1 MAVLSKFKCGIT
13 KENNFKHYCESTS
26 LSRDKV
32 SRSKVLGS
40 SSLDIDNPKENNFTH
55 YCESTSLSRD
65 KVSRSKVLGSSSL
78 DIDKSICSGGR
89 TGVPDI
95 CMLARVPKPSDIN

>member
-13 KENNFKHYCESTS
+13 KANNFK
-26 LSRDKV
+26 
-32 SRSKVLGS
+32 
-40 SSLDIDNPKENNFTH
+40 H

-95 CMLARVPKPSDIN
+95 CKLARVPKPSDIN

>member
-13 KENNFKHYCESTS
+13 KENNF
-26 LSRDKV
+26 
-32 SRSKVLGS
+32 
-40 SSLDIDNPKENNFTH
+40 TH
-55 YCESTSLSRD
+55 SCESTSLSRD

-95 CMLARVPKPSDIN
+95 CKLARVPKPSDIN